1 MFGYFLIAFIVL
13 LVPLSYFYGKDSRV
27 DEHGR
32 TRRDVG

>member
-13 LVPLSYFYGKDSRV
+13 LGPLSYFYGKDSRV

-32 TRRDVG
+32 TRRDFG